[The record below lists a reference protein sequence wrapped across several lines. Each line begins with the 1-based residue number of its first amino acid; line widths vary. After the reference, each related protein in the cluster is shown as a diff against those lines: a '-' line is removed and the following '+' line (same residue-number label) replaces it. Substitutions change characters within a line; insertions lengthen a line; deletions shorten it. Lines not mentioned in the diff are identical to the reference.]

1 VGSIFCAL
9 AYKLE
14 PPPRWIS
21 LGPLLAFLGA
31 VFYLYFVRLPRILS
45 RRHEPCDWTRE
56 AARRAVGVVCAGLA
70 FMMLL
75 TRIL

>member
-1 VGSIFCAL
+1 
-9 AYKLE
+9 
-14 PPPRWIS
+14 
-21 LGPLLAFLGA
+21 
-31 VFYLYFVRLPRILS
+31 VRLPRILS

-56 AARRAVGVVCAGLA
+56 AARRAASVVCAGLA